1 MNNYR
6 RKVIDE
12 AIAALSDIIDKIKE
26 VQVMVND
33 IQSEEQDC
41 LDNIPENLRNSER
54 YEAADT
60 AVRELDDADSALE
73 DAADSAQSA
82 IDALEN
88 AKWGG
93 M

>member
-1 MNNYR
+1 MNNCR

-12 AIAALSDIIDKIKE
+12 AMTALSDIIDKIKE
-26 VQVMVND
+26 AQTTVND
-33 IQSEEQDC
+33 IQSEEQEY
-41 LDNIPENLRNSER
+41 LDNIPENLQNSER

-73 DAADSAQSA
+73 DAADSVQSA